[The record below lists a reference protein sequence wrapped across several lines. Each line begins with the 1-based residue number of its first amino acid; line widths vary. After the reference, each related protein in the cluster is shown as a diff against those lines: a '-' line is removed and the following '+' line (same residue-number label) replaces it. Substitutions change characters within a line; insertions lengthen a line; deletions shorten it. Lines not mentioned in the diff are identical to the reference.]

1 MVEPLSWIGIISS
14 IVCGSIIGLER
25 QVYGKPAGIRTSAL
39 ICISVYIFVALSKTI
54 VAESGAGADASRVL
68 GQVVTGV
75 GFLGGGVILSKEG
88 DVYGVTSA
96 STIWAIAAIG
106 AVIGFSYYGL
116 GAVLTAVVVFILT
129 GVNLFERTFKALR
142 RGVHQLPLFKDD

>member
-1 MVEPLSWIGIISS
+1 MVEPLSWIGIITS
-14 IVCGSIIGLER
+14 IFCGAMIGLER
-25 QVYGKPAGIRTSAL
+25 QYYGKPAGIRTSAL
-39 ICISVYIFVALSKTI
+39 ICISVYTFVALSKAVI
-54 VAESGAGADASRVL
+54 AEAGVSADASRVL

-116 GAVLTAVVVFILT
+116 GVVLTAVVIFILT
-129 GVNLFERTFKALR
+129 GVNVIERSFKALR
-142 RGVHQLPLFKDD
+142 RGVHQLPIFKD